1 MIRVTRTG
9 PMCVENVL
17 CDADT
22 LQEKEEAAVEAADA
36 VLGKVNSSL
45 LNNS

>member
-9 PMCVENVL
+9 PVCVENVL
-17 CDADT
+17 CDAGT
-22 LQEKEEAAVEAADA
+22 LQEKEEAAAEA

-45 LNNS
+45 LNNC